1 MPSAF
6 PGPAYRIVTP
16 RLVLRCWNP
25 QDAPLL
31 KNAVQANVD
40 HLLPWLPFA
49 RNEPEELQV
58 KIERMRHWR
67 SRFDSDGDYVYGIFN
82 AEESRVVGG
91 TGLHKRVGDQAFEIG
106 YWIDQELINQGYATE
121 VSAALVKTAFEIMG
135 ARRIEIHCDP
145 LNHRS
150 AAVPRKLGFI
160 HKATLRERFPTSES
174 QWTDIMIWSIFA
186 GDYPQSPAQQI
197 KIQAFDSA
205 NRQIM

>member
-6 PGPAYRIVTP
+6 PGPAYSIVTP

-160 HKATLRERFPTSES
+160 HEATLRERFPTSEI

>member
-160 HKATLRERFPTSES
+160 HEATLRERFPTSES

>member
-1 MPSAF
+1 MPTSI

-16 RLVLRCWNP
+16 RLVIRCWNP
-25 QDAPLL
+25 PDAPLL
-31 KNAVQANVD
+31 KEAVQTNVD

-67 SRFDSDGDYVYGIFN
+67 SRFDSDGDYTYGIFN

-106 YWIDQELINQGYATE
+106 YWIDHELINQGYATE
-121 VSAALVKTAFEIMG
+121 VSAALVKTAFEIMN
-135 ARRIEIHCDP
+135 ARRVEIHCDP
-145 LNHRS
+145 LNLRS

-160 HKATLRERFPTSES
+160 HEATLRERFPTSES
-174 QWTDIMIWSIFA
+174 EWTDIMVWSIFA
-186 GDYPQSPAQQI
+186 SDYPQSPAHTI
-197 KIQAFDSA
+197 NIQAFDSA